1 MRAAT
6 RRDPVSAFLDSMP
19 MRYREIYDVVAA
31 REHAAIVARRVG
43 AATHAEIWR
52 RLPHGGAV
60 LCVVADDQPG
70 LLSFISAALVVHGM
84 DVESAQAYTRT
95 GTGEAVD
102 FFWLRRE
109 RGRGPLGLP
118 VLDADVSRIGLVL
131 RGLVTGA
138 LTIDGVAASANI
150 DCAAPPGVTT
160 HVRFDGTSASG
171 LSVLTVETHDRPG
184 LLLAITRALHRARV
198 QIVASEATTRDGRV
212 IDRFTIVEL
221 DGAPLRANRRGL
233 LQIEVLR
240 AVEALAQGRTA

>member
-1 MRAAT
+1 
-6 RRDPVSAFLDSMP
+6 MP

-31 REHAAIVARRVG
+31 REHAAIVARRAG

-52 RLPHGGAV
+52 RVPRGGAV

-84 DVESAQAYTRT
+84 DVESAQAYTRA
-95 GTGEAVD
+95 GLGEAVD
-102 FFWLRRE
+102 LFWLRRE
-109 RGRGPLGLP
+109 RGLP
-118 VLDADVSRIGLVL
+118 SPILEADIARIGLVL

-150 DCAAPPGVTT
+150 DRAAPPGATT

-198 QIVASEATTRDGRV
+198 QIVASEATTKDGRV

-233 LQIEVLR
+233 LQIEVLG

>member
-1 MRAAT
+1 MPSAA
-6 RRDPVSAFLDSMP
+6 RRDHDPVSSFLDTMP
-19 MRYREIYDVVAA
+19 MRYREIYDVAAA
-31 REHAAIVARRVG
+31 REHAAIVSRRAG

-52 RLPHGGAV
+52 RLPRGSAV

-84 DVESAQAYTRT
+84 DVESAQAYTRV
-95 GTGEAVD
+95 GVGEAVD
-102 FFWLRRE
+102 FFWIRRE
-109 RGRGPLGLP
+109 RGAPSP
-118 VLDADVSRIGLVL
+118 ILDADVARIRLVL

-150 DCAAPPGVTT
+150 ECAAPPGVAT

-198 QIVASEATTRDGRV
+198 QIVASEATSQQGRV
-212 IDRFTIVEL
+212 TDRFTIVEL
-221 DGAPLRANRRGL
+221 DGAPLRANRRGV
-233 LQIEVLR
+233 LQIEVLS
-240 AVEALAQGRTA
+240 AIDALAQGRTA